1 MALLIIVTI
10 LFAVCACDPV
20 PQFCIESLCVKRER
34 ERERARKLTK
44 CHKVTVGP
52 SLCFTG
58 NIDVGE
64 LSKHRRRHHYKHKGE
79 NKNECF

>member
-20 PQFCIESLCVKRER
+20 PQFCIESLCVK
-34 ERERARKLTK
+34 RERARKLTK

-64 LSKHRRRHHYKHKGE
+64 LSKHRGRHHHKYKGG
-79 NKNECF
+79 NIRMLF